1 MYRRG
6 RTRGRVTFWSIVNRL
21 VPSNCLQRTWSQYH
35 TLGSPPRAG
44 QQWALHRFIVIVG
57 IIRTDA

>member
-1 MYRRG
+1 MYRCG

-21 VPSNCLQRTWSQYH
+21 VPSNCLQTWSQYR
-35 TLGSPPRAG
+35 TLGSRARAG